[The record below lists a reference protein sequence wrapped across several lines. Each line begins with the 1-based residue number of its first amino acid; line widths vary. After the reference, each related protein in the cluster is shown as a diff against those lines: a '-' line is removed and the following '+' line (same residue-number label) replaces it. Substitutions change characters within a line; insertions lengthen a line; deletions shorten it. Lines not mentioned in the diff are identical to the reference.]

1 MKKFLLSSLAAVS
14 MMTTL
19 TVTPQLQQTQL
30 NVSAA
35 DYTVQ
40 YMDPAAIGLSMSGST
55 LSFTLTSAKM
65 TQLYSDW
72 SYETDQNDAII
83 IDMYSS
89 YSLTTGHKG
98 WYELVGTAFGDPG
111 AYLGPINAGNASD
124 RIGGGLTSVN
134 LSAAFTQYALSTT
147 GEYGFAVYY
156 FTSAETYIE
165 LGRVWNRETPSYLD
179 EWVGIVNSGE
189 ANRIVSYA
197 TKPTRAAILADL
209 RAYDLEDGD
218 VTLSITETTAAAE
231 KTAYDSLSRG
241 LATYNLTFQA
251 TDSSSNMANVTVHV
265 TVTDP
270 VAPVISGPE
279 SISTPLSTDVPL
291 ATLISQNWSASDA
304 FAGARTLSVVTD
316 NYTANMNVVNS
327 TTGHSVTIRATD
339 PSGNITNKTV
349 YIKVLDDVKPTITGT
364 ASYSKGMSA
373 TLAVSTIQAALTANG
388 TGTSATIAISYD
400 NYTPN
405 ANKAGAWQVQ
415 FRATDAAGNVSD
427 PFTVTVTVS
436 DTQAPIFFIDGS
448 KYTVDPG
455 DVYTIAQLVAVL
467 ESDGTIDNTQ
477 DYSWEVIV
485 DEYSDQATISG
496 SHKVVLN
503 IKYAS
508 GATQQVEMNIDV
520 PEQLPV
526 ENDLPWWESAW
537 NEFVDWVEGIISSIF
552 GG

>member
-1 MKKFLLSSLAAVS
+1 MKKLLLSSLAVIS
-14 MMTTL
+14 MLT
-19 TVTPQLQQTQL
+19 TVTVVPDVQPLS
-30 NVSAA
+30 VDAA

-40 YMDPAAIGLSMSGST
+40 YMDPASIGLSMSGST

-65 TQLYSDW
+65 TQLYPDF
-72 SYETDQNDAII
+72 SYETDQNDAIL

-124 RIGGGLTSVN
+124 RIDGGLTSVN

-165 LGRVWNRETPSYLD
+165 LGRVSNRETPSYLD
-179 EWVGIVNSGE
+179 TWVGIVNAGE
-189 ANRIVSYA
+189 ANRISSYA
-197 TKPTRAAILADL
+197 TKPTRASILADL

-218 VTLSITETTAAAE
+218 VSLSIVETTAAAE
-231 KTAYDSLSRG
+231 KTAYDTLSRG

-251 TDSSSNMANVTVHV
+251 TDSSSNVANVTVHV
-265 TVTDP
+265 TITDP

-291 ATLISQNWSASDA
+291 ATLISQNWTASDA
-304 FAGARTLSVVTD
+304 FAGARTLTVVTD

-349 YIKVLDDVKPTITGT
+349 YIKVLDDVKPTISGT

-373 TLAVSTIQAALTANG
+373 TLAVSTIQAGLTANG

-448 KYTVDPG
+448 KYTVDSG

-467 ESDGTIDNTQ
+467 ESDGSIDNTQ
-477 DYSWEVIV
+477 EYSYEVV
-485 DEYSDQATISG
+485 LDEYTDQASIAG
-496 SHKVVLN
+496 SHKIVLN

-508 GATQQVEMNIDV
+508 GATQQLEMNIEV
-520 PEQLPV
+520 PEAPV
-526 ENDLPWWESAW
+526 VEVPWYESVWSSIKEAFVNFW
-537 NEFVDWVEGIISSIF
+537 NSIF

>member
-1 MKKFLLSSLAAVS
+1 MKKILSTLFAAFS

-19 TVTPQLQQTQL
+19 IVTPHFQRTLS
-30 NVSAA
+30 VDAA
-35 DYTVQ
+35 DFTVQ
-40 YMDPAAIGLSMSGST
+40 YSDPAAIGLSFSGST

-65 TQLYSDW
+65 TQLYPDW

-83 IDMYSS
+83 IDMYST

-111 AYLGPINAGNASD
+111 AYPGPINAGNASD

-147 GEYGFAVYY
+147 GEFGIAVYY
-156 FTSAETYIE
+156 FTSAESYIE
-165 LGRVWNRETPSYLD
+165 LGRFWNRETPSYLD
-179 EWVGIVNSGE
+179 TWVGIVNAGE
-189 ANRIVSYA
+189 ANRIASYA

-231 KTAYDSLSRG
+231 KTAYDTLSRG

-251 TDSSSNMANVTVHV
+251 VDSSSNVATVTIHV

-270 VAPVISGPE
+270 VAPVINGPE

-291 ATLISQNWSASDA
+291 ATLIAANWTATDA
-304 FAGARTLSVVTD
+304 FAGSRTISVITD

-327 TTGHSVTIRATD
+327 TTGHSVALRATD
-339 PSGNITNKTV
+339 PSGNIVNKTV
-349 YIKVLDDVKPTITGT
+349 YIKVLDDVKPTISGT
-364 ASYSKGMSA
+364 STYSKGMSA
-373 TLAVSTIQAALTANG
+373 TLLVSTIQAALTANG
-388 TGTSATIAISYD
+388 TGTSATIAVSYD
-400 NYTPN
+400 NYTSN
-405 ANKAGAWQVQ
+405 SAKAGSWQVQ

-448 KYTVDPG
+448 VYTVDSG
-455 DVYTIAQLVAVL
+455 DVYTIEQLVAVL
-467 ESDGTIDNTQ
+467 ESNGTIDNTQ
-477 DYSWEVIV
+477 DYSYDVIL
-485 DEYSDQATISG
+485 DEYSDNQMNTG
-496 SHKVVLN
+496 THKVVLN

-508 GATQQVEMNIDV
+508 GATQQVEMNIEV
-520 PEQLPV
+520 PEQAII
-526 ENDLPWWESAW
+526 EDESSWWEKAW
-537 NEFVDWVEGIISSIF
+537 NDIVEFVSDIIHSIF

>member
-1 MKKFLLSSLAAVS
+1 MKKLLASILATVSLLTTFIVAPHNQQPLAVDAAAY
-14 MMTTL
+14 TL
-19 TVTPQLQQTQL
+19 
-30 NVSAA
+30 
-35 DYTVQ
+35 Q
-40 YMDPAAIGLSMSGST
+40 YSDPAAIGLSFSGST

-83 IDMYSS
+83 IDMYST

-98 WYELVGTAFGDPG
+98 WYELVGTAFGDSG
-111 AYLGPINAGNASD
+111 AYPGPINAGNASD
-124 RIGGGLTSVN
+124 RIDGGLTTVN

-147 GEYGFAVYY
+147 AEFGIAVYY

-165 LGRVWNRETPSYLD
+165 LGRFWNRETPSYLD
-179 EWVGIVNSGE
+179 TWVGIVNAGE

-251 TDSSSNMANVTVHV
+251 VDASSNVATVTIHV
-265 TVTDP
+265 TVTDTI
-270 VAPVISGPE
+270 APVISGPE
-279 SISTPLSTDVPL
+279 SISTPLSTDVTL
-291 ATLISQNWSASDA
+291 ATLIAANWTASDA
-304 FAGARTLSVVTD
+304 FAGSRPITVVTD

-327 TTGHSVTIRATD
+327 STGHSVVIRATD
-339 PSGNITNKTV
+339 PSGNIANKTV
-349 YIKVLDDVKPTITGT
+349 YIKVLDDVKPTISGT
-364 ASYSKGMSA
+364 STYSKGMSA
-373 TLAVSTIQAALTANG
+373 TLLVSTIQSALTANG
-388 TGTSATIAISYD
+388 TGTSATIAVSYD
-400 NYTPN
+400 NYT
-405 ANKAGAWQVQ
+405 ANSAKAGSWQVQ

-448 KYTVDPG
+448 VYTVDSG
-455 DVYTIAQLVAVL
+455 DVYTITQLVSVL
-467 ESDGTIDNTQ
+467 EADGTIDNTQ
-477 DYSWEVIV
+477 DYSYEIV
-485 DEYSDQATISG
+485 LDDYTGNELVAGT
-496 SHKVVLN
+496 HKVVLN

-508 GATQQVEMNIDV
+508 GASQQVEMNIDV
-520 PEQLPV
+520 LEDVVV
-526 ENDLPWWESAW
+526 EVPWYEAAW
-537 NEFVDWVEGIISSIF
+537 NRIVEFVSGLFSSIF